1 MLVHYSCLL
10 FIQSI
15 IRNVCSYPTVGL
27 EDDGGRSHWSSHHHP
42 RTALEKVKAYESC
55 GPISQ
60 SPVELSAFL
69 YPDHFN
75 VRFFCISKGKTFY
88 WKRTLFPKI

>member
-1 MLVHYSCLL
+1 M
-10 FIQSI
+10 
-15 IRNVCSYPTVGL
+15 CSYPTVRL
-27 EDDGGRSHWSSHHHP
+27 EGDGGRSHWSSHHHP
-42 RTALEKVKAYESC
+42 RTVLEKVKACESC

-75 VRFFCISKGKTFY
+75 VRFFLHKQRQDILLEKDLIS
-88 WKRTLFPKI
+88 